1 MIDLKTILD
10 KIKNNLSEEV
20 NNEIIC
26 YFNKKSNLLENS
38 VNEIKSKEEI
48 CKIFESSFKY
58 LDSYYNEIK
67 ENYPMVKLFFEKQD
81 KDLFVFT
88 SFIKFNDKSNDQ
100 EYYEHYFSY
109 EFRLSKDE
117 LEINILP
124 KFTKYNISPIKYT
137 STITTENVI
146 KEILSTYK
154 QYVESL
160 KIE

>member
-1 MIDLKTILD
+1 MIDLKNILD

-26 YFNKKSNLLENS
+26 SFNKESSLLENS
-38 VNEIKSKEEI
+38 TNEIKSRNEI
-48 CKIFESSFKY
+48 CEIFESSFKY
-58 LDSYYNEIK
+58 LDSYYNKIK
-67 ENYPMVKLFFEKQD
+67 ENYPTIKLLFIIQTEG
-81 KDLFVFT
+81 LFVFT
-88 SFIKFNDKSNDQ
+88 SIIKFNDKSEEQ
-100 EYYEHYFSY
+100 ESYELNFTY
-109 EFRLSKDE
+109 EFRLSKN
-117 LEINILP
+117 EIICRIRNHINTN
-124 KFTKYNISPIKYT
+124 FIPIKYT